1 MPFGLDTNIVCY
13 FLDPGSPEHART
25 IPVLQSLSAQ
35 STAAINPT
43 VVHEAYHTLVYSH
56 GWNREDARRTLS
68 SLIRHPFVEFLNQT
82 RSISL
87 TALSLAERYDLGGRD
102 SLILANYLVNRIP
115 MVYTHDSEL
124 LDLGEL
130 EWRNR
135 RMKLTDPMLK

>member
-1 MPFGLDTNIVCY
+1 
-13 FLDPGSPEHART
+13 
-25 IPVLQSLSAQ
+25 
-35 STAAINPT
+35 
-43 VVHEAYHTLVYSH
+43 VHEAYHTLVYSH

-87 TALSLAERYDLGGRD
+87 TALSLAEKYDLGGRD